1 VDERLANRPAPAA
14 AKKLSL
20 LLSVNRIQAY
30 PGLIAVSGGIRGPP
44 EFSKSIGYCLS

>member
-1 VDERLANRPAPAA
+1 VDEGLAKRPAPAA
-14 AKKLSL
+14 GKKLSL
-20 LLSVNRIQAY
+20 VLSVNRIQAH